1 MSHEPEKKDLGPP
14 VSSLVASN
22 PIVMRPENTVKEAI
36 QVMAEHNIGAVVIVD
51 DKFKP
56 IGIFTERDLLIKVCA
71 KDLDPEK
78 VKLEEVMTRDPVTIH
93 EDTPAM
99 QALEI
104 MMNFGFRHLPI
115 VDENG
120 VLVGVISIRDLS
132 KPMVEVDISELHSA
146 G

>member
-1 MSHEPEKKDLGPP
+1 MAHDPEKKDLGPP
-14 VSSLVASN
+14 VSSLIAMN
-22 PIVMRPENTVKEAI
+22 PIVMKPSDTVKDAI
-36 QVMAEHNIGAVVIVD
+36 KVMADNNIGAVVIVD

-71 KDLDPEK
+71 KGLDPAK

-104 MMNFGFRHLPI
+104 MMNFGFRHLPV

-132 KPMVEVDISELHSA
+132 KPMVEVDVSELHSA

>member
-1 MSHEPEKKDLGPP
+1 MSVEKKDMGPP
-14 VSSLVASN
+14 VSSIAAHN
-22 PIVMRPENTVKEAI
+22 PIVMKPEDTVEEAVK
-36 QVMAEHNIGAVVIVD
+36 VMAEHNIGAVIIVD
-51 DKFKP
+51 ESFKP
-56 IGIFTERDLLIKVCA
+56 IGIFTERDLMVKVCA
-71 KDLDPEK
+71 KGLDMK
-78 VKLEEVMTRDPVTIH
+78 SVKLKDVMTPNPVTIK
-93 EDTPAM
+93 EDTPVL

-120 VLVGVISIRDLS
+120 VLVGIVSIRDLS

>member
-1 MSHEPEKKDLGPP
+1 MSREEKDLGPP
-14 VSSLVASN
+14 VSSLGAQH
-22 PIVMRPENTVKEAI
+22 PIVLDPEDTVEKAI
-36 QVMAEHNIGAVVIVD
+36 KVMADNNIGAIVVVD
-51 DKFKP
+51 KKFRP

-71 KDLDPEK
+71 KGLDPK
-78 VKLEEVMTRDPVTIH
+78 SVKLKDVMTPNPITVR
-93 EDTPAM
+93 EDTPAL

-120 VLVGVISIRDLS
+120 ILVGIVSIRDLS
-132 KPMVEVDISELHSA
+132 KPVVEVDISELHSA